1 MSKSTKSW
9 NEKYDIANAKG
20 HEIKRVNKD
29 MMGMKAG
36 QLMLIATP
44 KMVAEIIATI
54 PEGEIKDTGFLRAE
68 LAKQSETDVT
78 CPVTTGIFVRIICE
92 ASNEDYQNGAN
103 LSELVPFWRVLG
115 EKAPIRKK
123 LSFDLEPF
131 LTQQSLEAA

>member
-20 HEIKRVNKD
+20 YEIKRVNKD

-44 KMVAEIIATI
+44 KMVADLIATI
-54 PEGEIKDTGFLRAE
+54 PEGEIKDTGFLRTE

-78 CPVTTGIFVRIICE
+78 CPVTTGIFVRINCE

-131 LTQQSLEAA
+131 LMQQSLEAA